1 MRDSRSAN
9 FRREVRLM
17 AITRLAVIVVV
28 ALVLALLAVTLAMLL
43 VPSLSWAAV
52 YEWMTTTGP
61 SPCGCIFD
69 HR

>member
-1 MRDSRSAN
+1 
-9 FRREVRLM
+9 M

-28 ALVLALLAVTLAMLL
+28 ALVLVLAVTLAMLL

-61 SPCGCIFD
+61 SPCGCILD

>member
-1 MRDSRSAN
+1 
-9 FRREVRLM
+9 M
-17 AITRLAVIVVV
+17 ARTRLAVIVVV

>member
-1 MRDSRSAN
+1 MRDSRSVHL
-9 FRREVRLM
+9 RREVRLM

-43 VPSLSWAAV
+43 VPSLSWAGV

-69 HR
+69 RN

>member
-1 MRDSRSAN
+1 
-9 FRREVRLM
+9 M

-28 ALVLALLAVTLAMLL
+28 ALVLVLAVTLAMLL
-43 VPSLSWAAV
+43 VPGLSWAAA

-61 SPCGCIFD
+61 SPCGCILG

>member
-1 MRDSRSAN
+1 
-9 FRREVRLM
+9 M
-17 AITRLAVIVVV
+17 ARTRLAVIVVV

-61 SPCGCIFD
+61 SPCGCILD

>member
-1 MRDSRSAN
+1 
-9 FRREVRLM
+9 M

-43 VPSLSWAAV
+43 VPGLSWAAV

-69 HR
+69 NR

>member
-1 MRDSRSAN
+1 
-9 FRREVRLM
+9 M

-69 HR
+69 NR